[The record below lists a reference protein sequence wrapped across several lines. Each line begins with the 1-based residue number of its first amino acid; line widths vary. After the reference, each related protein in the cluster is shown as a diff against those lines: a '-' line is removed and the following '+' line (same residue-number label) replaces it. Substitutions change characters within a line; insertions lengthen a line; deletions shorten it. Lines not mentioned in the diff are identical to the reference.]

1 MEKFGRLYEIFFFY
15 NYYEMNDRDSF
26 NVTVTGLT
34 IVKGMTGDI
43 LQHTA
48 HICLHNTA
56 QFYHFKSYY
65 IV

>member
-1 MEKFGRLYEIFFFY
+1 
-15 NYYEMNDRDSF
+15 MNDRDSF